1 MSIENGVVSTS
12 LMWTPATSGST
23 SNNSGISLNYTI
35 FAHRTRPNLG
45 VVRLDV
51 SGLSSASNVTV
62 TDVLD
67 GAGAWRT
74 TSVGKGILPNST
86 NSIFSAV
93 QPNGISNVTAF
104 EISHLDFMTPSS
116 GKASNSSGCFAGMS
130 QNASTASQCYTVK
143 PSKGTFTVV
152 KYVGIASSDAFKGT
166 EMNTALKATTDATS
180 QGYDAV
186 LKEHTAAW
194 AALWAESDIIIPGD
208 SSELQELQL
217 VTRAS
222 LFHLLS
228 NVRQGSEP
236 TGLGDNS
243 IAPAGLTSDSY
254 AGQIFWDADIWMFP
268 SLMSLFPTY
277 AESIT
282 NFRFRQLGAAEEN
295 VKMFN
300 RTGAIYPWTGARFG
314 NCT

>member
-1 MSIENGVVSTS
+1 
-12 LMWTPATSGST
+12 
-23 SNNSGISLNYTI
+23 
-35 FAHRTRPNLG
+35 
-45 VVRLDV
+45 
-51 SGLSSASNVTV
+51 
-62 TDVLD
+62 
-67 GAGAWRT
+67 
-74 TSVGKGILPNST
+74 LPNSINT
-86 NSIFSAV
+86 IYSAV
-93 QPNGISNVTAF
+93 QPNGISNVTAY
-104 EISHLDFMTPSS
+104 EISQLHFEAPAS
-116 GKASNSSGCFAGMS
+116 GKATNAGRCFTGVS
-130 QNASTASQCYTVK
+130 QNASTVSQCYSVK
-143 PSKGTFTVV
+143 PSKGTFSVV

-166 EMNTALKATTDATS
+166 EMKTALKATTDAIS
-180 QGYDAV
+180 EGYGAV

-194 AALWAESDIIIPGD
+194 NALWAESDIIIPGD
-208 SSELQELQL
+208 SSEMQELQL

-228 NVRQGSEP
+228 NLREGSEP

-254 AGQIFWDADIWMFP
+254 AGQIFWDAVSDYAACSVNVTALMTIPQDTWMFP

-300 RTGAIYPWTGARFG
+300 HTGALYPWMGARFG
-314 NCT
+314 NCTYVFGH